1 MHTQVKENIATNNN
15 KGGSFFSPAVIQ
27 PKLTVNEPGDMY
39 EQEADAMAD
48 KVMRMTDRQG
58 LPPFFP
64 PAAGTGI
71 SRLVQRKC
79 AACAHEEEEQVQ
91 RQKDKEEKMPMVQ
104 KKCAACEH
112 EEKEVQRKENG
123 QPVNEE
129 VSASLNSTKGGG
141 QPLQHE
147 TRSWMEDRFGA
158 DFGGV
163 KVHTGSQAAQLSRD
177 LNAQAFTHGSDIYF
191 NEGKYNPSSDS
202 GKHLLAHELTHVVQQ
217 TGPGPSGTVQRACG
231 VTDIGPTPPDCN
243 LVPRDPL
250 GARFLFNIN
259 CDEFAPGEEARLLTF
274 ASAIVPTAGINILG
288 VASHEGPVNF
298 NQALSCKR
306 ASAVR
311 DTLTTRGGIAA
322 SRIGRVEAAG
332 PRGAAG
338 DATMRAGA
346 LDLVTIT
353 SETVFTTPG
362 SRARTTIGVGE
373 QVTLTHSSGDPTTA
387 WATTAG
393 TLSAPV
399 GATTVFSAPDTA
411 QTVTVTAGGAS
422 IRFTILAPAD
432 VFMERATGSNIKH
445 HENRQDSGLLLDVFL
460 LPDNVNFRNVRYR
473 ELDVLATALP
483 AGSAY
488 SCHNANVGHC
498 SPTGTGPCGDKA
510 MLNRVVAGKG
520 TQSELGDCAYSGQ
533 CNGGPPF
540 TPGIIF
546 FIIPY
551 EYRVGAGAF
560 HRFDTVLQIHSLAA
574 DGNTLNTTKANAS
587 DSTTVT
593 AVTTLIPECPDR
605 P

>member
-27 PKLTVNEPGDMY
+27 PKLKVNEPGDMY

-48 KVMRMTDRQG
+48 KVMRMTERQG

-64 PAAGTGI
+64 PAAGNGI
-71 SRLVQRKC
+71 SRLVQR
-79 AACAHEEEEQVQ
+79 
-91 RQKDKEEKMPMVQ
+91 
-104 KKCAACEH
+104 KCAACEH
-112 EEKEVQRKENG
+112 EEKEVQRKESG
-123 QPVNEE
+123 QPVSDQ
-129 VSASLNSTKGGG
+129 VSTTLSGIKGGG

-163 KVHTGSQAAQLSRD
+163 KIHTGTQAVQLSRD

-191 NEGKYNPSSDS
+191 NEGKFNPSSDS
-202 GKHLLAHELTHVVQQ
+202 GKHLLAHELTHVIQQ
-217 TGPGPSGTVQRACG
+217 NGPGPTGTVQRACG

-288 VASHEGPVNF
+288 VASQEGPANF
-298 NQALSCKR
+298 NQALSCRR

-311 DTLTTRGGIAA
+311 NVLTTRGGVAA
-322 SRIGRVEAAG
+322 ARIGRVEAAG

-353 SETVFTTPG
+353 SQTVLTTPG
-362 SRARTTIGVGE
+362 SRARTTVGVGE

-387 WATTAG
+387 WASTAAG

-399 GATTVFSAPDTA
+399 GASTTFTAPDTA

-422 IRFTILAPAD
+422 IRFTVLAPTG
-432 VFMERATGSNIKH
+432 VFMERVIGSAVKH
-445 HENRQDSGLLLDVFL
+445 NKDFPDSGLLLDVFL

-473 ELDVLATALP
+473 ELDVTGITFP
-483 AGSAY
+483 PGGAY
-488 SCHNANVGHC
+488 SCNPASGGHC
-498 SPTGTGPCGDKA
+498 TPAGLAPCGDKEV
-510 MLNRVVAGKG
+510 LDLVVAGKG
-520 TQSELGDCAYSGQ
+520 SKSRLGDCAYSGH
-533 CNGGPPF
+533 CGGAPPF
-540 TPGIIF
+540 APGMLF
-546 FIIPY
+546 LMIPY
-551 EYRVGAGAF
+551 EYRVGPGPF
-560 HRFDTVLQIHSLAA
+560 RLFSVVLQMHTLAA
-574 DGNTLNTTKANAS
+574 DATTLTTNKSNAS
-587 DSTTVT
+587 GSTTVAAPT
-593 AVTTLIPECPDR
+593 ALIPVCP
-605 P
+605 

>member
-1 MHTQVKENIATNNN
+1 MHTQVKDNIATNNN

-64 PAAGTGI
+64 PTAGTGI

-79 AACAHEEEEQVQ
+79 AACAHEEEQQVQ
-91 RQKDKEEKMPMVQ
+91 RQKDKEEEMPMVQ

-112 EEKEVQRKENG
+112 EEQEVQRKENG
-123 QPVNEE
+123 QPVSED
-129 VSASLNSTKGGG
+129 VSTSLNSTKGGG

-147 TRSWMEDRFGA
+147 TKSWMENRFGA

-163 KVHTGSQAAQLSRD
+163 KIHTGSEAVQLNRD

-202 GKHLLAHELTHVVQQ
+202 GKHLLAHELTHVIQQ
-217 TGPGPSGTVQRACG
+217 NGPGSGGTVQRACG
-231 VTDIGPTPPDCN
+231 VADIGPTPLDCN
-243 LVPRDPL
+243 LVPKDPL

-288 VASHEGPVNF
+288 VASQEGPVNF
-298 NQALSCKR
+298 NQALSCRR

-311 DTLTTRGGIAA
+311 DALTARGGIAA
-322 SRIGRVEAAG
+322 ARIGRVEAAG

-353 SETVFTTPG
+353 SETVLTTPG

-393 TLSAPV
+393 TLSAAV
-399 GATTVFSAPDTA
+399 GATTILTAPDTA
-411 QTVTVTAGGAS
+411 RAVTVTAGGAS
-422 IRFTILAPAD
+422 IRFNVLAPTS
-432 VFMERATGSNIKH
+432 VFMERQPGSVVKH
-445 HENRQDSGLLLDVFL
+445 NQNFPDSGLLLDVFL

-473 ELDVLATALP
+473 ELDVTGVP
-483 AGSAY
+483 FPPGGAY
-488 SCHNANVGHC
+488 SCNTFSGGHC
-498 SPTGTGPCGDKA
+498 APAGLGPCPDKEV
-510 MLNRVVAGKG
+510 LDLVVAGKG
-520 TQSELGDCAYSGQ
+520 SKSRLGDCAYSGH
-533 CNGGPPF
+533 CGGSPPF
-540 TPGIIF
+540 SSGGIF
-546 FIIPY
+546 LIIPY
-551 EYRVGAGAF
+551 EYRVGGGPFRAI
-560 HRFDTVLQIHSLAA
+560 TSVLQMHTLA
-574 DGNTLNTTKANAS
+574 GTTLTTIKANAS
-587 DSTTVT
+587 GTTTVGAAS
-593 AVTTLIPECPDR
+593 AVIPSCP
-605 P
+605 